1 MIYHMQSFAQNVID
15 RSSLARASSILDMLA
30 IGWRPGEA
38 ELDAAPYVE
47 QWAIM
52 PRSNGLPYNM
62 IGIAWSLP
70 VKRTVM
76 VAAVLAIDQAAHWAR
91 VWDEWIVIG
100 DPLGGTPAVED
111 DEISRVGA
119 AWLLSEM
126 QQLSAS

>member
-1 MIYHMQSFAQNVID
+1 MHGLAQNVMD
-15 RSSLARASSILDMLA
+15 RSSLARACSILDMLA

-76 VAAVLAIDQAAHWAR
+76 VAAVLAIDHAAHWAR

-100 DPLGGTPAVED
+100 DPLGGSPTVED
-111 DEISRVGA
+111 DEISRAGA

-126 QQLSAS
+126 QHLSAN

>member
-1 MIYHMQSFAQNVID
+1 MIYHMQGLAQNVID

-38 ELDAAPYVE
+38 ELNAPYVE

-62 IGIAWSLP
+62 IGITWSLP
-70 VKRTVM
+70 VKQTVM
-76 VAAVLAIDQAAHWAR
+76 VAAVLAIDRAAHWAR

-111 DEISRVGA
+111 GEISRAGA
-119 AWLLSEM
+119 AWLLSEV
-126 QQLSAS
+126 QRLPAS